1 MNLFDVNINKF
12 VYNIHSTHCKLS
24 SQVLFFLFSLEH
36 GVYHPVS

>member
-24 SQVLFFLFSLEH
+24 SVFFLFSLEH